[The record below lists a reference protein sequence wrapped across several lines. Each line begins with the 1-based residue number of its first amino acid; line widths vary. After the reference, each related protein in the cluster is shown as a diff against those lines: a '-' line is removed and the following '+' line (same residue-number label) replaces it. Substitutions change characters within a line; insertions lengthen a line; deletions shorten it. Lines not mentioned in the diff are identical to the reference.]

1 MKSVARFLR
10 RFGGRNLLDR
20 IEAVDKTNRD
30 VVGVEARNEL
40 EARLRAIDVQLEV
53 MGRNRET
60 RRG

>member
-40 EARLRAIDVQLEV
+40 EARLRAIDVQLDV
-53 MGRNRET
+53 MGRNRVT